1 MNKKNSQLKDSEFN
15 QKFQDL
21 KGLKSTDLVEG
32 LKIQK
37 PDSKQLKRGLKKAI
51 SRNNWLNYLVLFI
64 SIYFFWNTGV
74 AIRHNHKL
82 GAKFDALKL
91 KTELLQESNK
101 NLELQKRYYSSPEY
115 QEKAL
120 KENFN
125 LVAEGENVLIVK
137 DLPEPKNKRG
147 NVFSELQELR
157 QLINR

>member
-1 MNKKNSQLKDSEFN
+1 MRIF
-15 QKFQDL
+15 
-21 KGLKSTDLVEG
+21 
-32 LKIQK
+32 
-37 PDSKQLKRGLKKAI
+37 
-51 SRNNWLNYLVLFI
+51 
-64 SIYFFWNTGV
+64 
-74 AIRHNHKL
+74 
-82 GAKFDALKL
+82 
-91 KTELLQESNK
+91 
-101 NLELQKRYYSSPEY
+101 QKRYYSSPEY